1 MQTIGRNDPKYALD
15 CRHPAVARV
24 GVGESFVVETHDC
37 RTGTITRPDQV
48 GDLLDARF
56 VNPASGPI
64 AIDGVTAGDTLCVE
78 IEELKVD
85 SGVGLMISRPG
96 LPSVAVT
103 NEPQLRIVSCDG
115 AYADVGSFRVPVT
128 PMIGVIGVAPAGDPV
143 STFRGGEHGGNM
155 DTLLI
160 GAGSR
165 VFLPAFVDGG
175 MVYFGD
181 VHAAM
186 GDGEIFLSGIEIA
199 GRIQARIAVVPG
211 WSLPTPLVE
220 TVDLVAVV
228 AGAATF
234 DEAAKSA
241 MAKAVEALAAGGL
254 DPVDA
259 AFLMSAAGHL
269 RVCQY
274 LPLAGLVH
282 CRFELPKTVLGLNR
296 IELPGLAGPE
306 RPGSEYSH

>member
-1 MQTIGRNDPKYALD
+1 MGGGDVTMKTIPRTDPKYALD
-15 CRHPAVARV
+15 SRHQAVARV
-24 GVGESFVVETHDC
+24 GLGESFVVETHDC

-64 AIDGVTAGDTLCVE
+64 AIEGVKAGDTIRVE
-78 IEELKVD
+78 IEELHVD
-85 SGVGLMISRPG
+85 GHVGLMVSRPG
-96 LPSVAVT
+96 LPSLVIT
-103 NEPQLRIVSCDG
+103 DEPQLRIVTCDDS
-115 AYADVGSFRVPVT
+115 YADVGSFRVPVV
-128 PMIGVIGVAPAGDPV
+128 PMIGVIGVAPAGEAV

-160 GAGSR
+160 SAHSR
-165 VFLPAFVDGG
+165 VFLPTFSDGG
-175 MVYFGD
+175 MLYLGD

-199 GRIQARIAVVPG
+199 GRIQARVTVVPD

-220 TVDLVAVV
+220 TDEVVAVV
-228 AGAATF
+228 AGRATF
-234 DEAAKSA
+234 DEAAEAA
-241 MAKAVEALAAGGL
+241 MAKAVDMLIEGGMER
-254 DPVDA
+254 VDA

-274 LPLAGLVH
+274 IPHAGLVH
-282 CRFELPKTVLGLNR
+282 CRFEVPKTILALNG
-296 IELPGLAGPE
+296 ISLPGLGPA
-306 RPGSEYSH
+306 S

>member
-1 MQTIGRNDPKYALD
+1 MHVKTVSRADPKYALD
-15 CRHPAVARV
+15 SRHLAVATV
-24 GVGESFVVETHDC
+24 GAGESFVIETHDC

-48 GDLLDARF
+48 RDLLDARF

-64 AIDGVTAGDTLCVE
+64 AIDGVQAGNTICVE
-78 IEELKVD
+78 IEELHID
-85 SGVGLMISRPG
+85 SRLGLMVSRPG
-96 LPSVAVT
+96 LPSIAVT
-103 NEPQLRIVSCDG
+103 DEPQLRIVTCDDS
-115 AYADVGSFRVPVT
+115 YADVGRFRVPVV
-128 PMIGVIGVAPAGDPV
+128 PMIGVIGVAPAGEAV

-155 DTLLI
+155 DSLLVT
-160 GAGSR
+160 AQSR
-165 VFLPAFVDGG
+165 VFLPTFFNGG

-186 GDGEIFLSGIEIA
+186 GDGEVFLSGIEIA
-199 GRIQARIAVVPG
+199 GRIQARITVVPD
-211 WSLPTPLVE
+211 WTLPTPIVE
-220 TVDLVAVV
+220 TGEVIAVV

-234 DEAAKSA
+234 DEAANAA
-241 MAKAVEALAAGGL
+241 MAKAVTVLAAGGL

-282 CRFELPKTVLGLNR
+282 CRFELPKSVLALNH
-296 IELPGLAGPE
+296 IKLPGFRLA
-306 RPGSEYSH
+306 S